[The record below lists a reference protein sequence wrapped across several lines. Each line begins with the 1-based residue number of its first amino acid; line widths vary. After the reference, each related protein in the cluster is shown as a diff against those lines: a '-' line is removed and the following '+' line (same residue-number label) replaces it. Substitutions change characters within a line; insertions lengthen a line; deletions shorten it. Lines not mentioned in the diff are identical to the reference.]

1 MQDSE
6 TVKTPK
12 QTVLPIGILA
22 GVVATLLVLGAMSQ
36 PSFASVLYAASAL
49 PILVA
54 GLGWG
59 NLAAVTSIVMAAALG
74 AAFVSV
80 PFALTTAIFTLI
92 PAGWLSHLANLARPA
107 SEVGG
112 PDNLLAWYPLSDI
125 LLHLCGLVTLAVI
138 ALGVVIGYGPEL
150 TNEMVDMMTQ
160 ALQGQDPTLAPDPA
174 ALAQTKSLFVLMLP
188 MIQGGLWVLLLFA
201 AYYIASRFV
210 SRSARALRPREDMPS
225 ALRMNRNAIF
235 IFLAGILL
243 TFLGGVPAMIGA
255 TICGTFGAG
264 FLMAGFAGLHFR
276 SKGKDWRLP
285 VLVLAYLSSLMLLPA
300 FFILVLGLA
309 DTRRTIALTPARPS
323 QDTNET
329 D

>member
-22 GVVATLLVLGAMSQ
+22 GVVATLLVLVAMSQ
-36 PSFASVLYAASAL
+36 PALASVLYAASAL
-49 PILVA
+49 PILIA

-59 NLAAVTSIVMAAALG
+59 NRTAVVAIVTAAALG
-74 AAFVSV
+74 ALLVSL
-80 PFALTTAIFTLI
+80 PFALTMAVFTLV

-107 SEVGG
+107 SEIGG
-112 PDNLLAWYPLSDI
+112 PDDLLAWYPLSDI

-150 TNEMVDMMTQ
+150 TNEMVDMMTS
-160 ALQGQDPTLAPDPA
+160 ALQGQDPSLAPDPA
-174 ALAQTKSLFVLMLP
+174 ALAQTKSMFVLMLP

-201 AYYIASRFV
+201 AYYVASRVV

-243 TFLGGVPAMIGA
+243 TFFGGVPAMIGA

-264 FLMAGFAGLHFR
+264 FMMAGFAGLHFR

-285 VLVLAYLSSLMLLPA
+285 VLVLAYISSVMLLPA
-300 FFILVLGLA
+300 LFILVLGLA
-309 DTRRTIALTPARPS
+309 DTRRTIALTPARDPNQS
-323 QDTNET
+323 NET
-329 D
+329 K